1 MLLSVSPEI
10 LLMLKEILLVL
21 VGGAC
26 AAFGG
31 FVSMWYHAKKARKI
45 RREEVIG
52 EKQVEVYQQAAGV
65 ASNVQSKLIQDTLE
79 GTLQYVQL
87 QGEWFWKNRLLLPQ
101 GFQNKWISLKSN
113 LRKAVRMEKGQEKQK
128 DEDKREEQINTLV
141 ELQSFL
147 DQLAGEAEKEILK
160 ELGLSL
166 IEIEKF
172 YEKEES

>member
-1 MLLSVSPEI
+1 
-10 LLMLKEILLVL
+10 MLKEILLVL
-21 VGGAC
+21 VGGVC

-31 FVSMWYHAKKARKI
+31 FVSMWYQAKKARKI

-65 ASNVQSKLIQDTLE
+65 ASNVQSRLMQDTLE

-113 LRKAVRMEKGQEKQK
+113 LRKAVRMEKAQEKQK

-147 DQLAGEAEKEILK
+147 DQLAEEAEKEILK